1 MSGPDS
7 HQFGLI
13 PDITP
18 DEKARCLRLL
28 ERHGAMDC
36 AGALFD
42 EPRDTRTCARGHVFP
57 SAVVSRSCPVCNK
70 ERKSA

>member
-1 MSGPDS
+1 MTSPDS
-7 HQFGLI
+7 LKLGPVI
-13 PDITP
+13 AITP
-18 DEKARCLRLL
+18 DEKAACLRLL

>member
-13 PDITP
+13 PDITA
-18 DEKARCLRLL
+18 EQRAACLRTL
-28 ERHGAMDC
+28 ERYGAMDC